1 MSNEQCIG
9 HALSSEEHAVPV
21 KAVGTESLVQYEIP
35 IVALISVMSLAM
47 K

>member
-1 MSNEQCIG
+1 MPNEQCIG
-9 HALSSEEHAVPV
+9 HTLSSEEHIVPV

-35 IVALISVMSLAM
+35 IVVLISVMSLAT